1 MNDMSREMID
11 AFTASANMAASGIT
25 RINAELMNFGKT
37 RFDTDAATA
46 EALLGAKSM
55 TDMLALQRDFMVAA
69 FEAYAEETG
78 KLRDMTIE
86 LTNEMVE
93 RVAKPLAG

>member
-1 MNDMSREMID
+1 
-11 AFTASANMAASGIT
+11 
-25 RINAELMNFGKT
+25 
-37 RFDTDAATA
+37 
-46 EALLGAKSM
+46 M

-86 LTNEMVE
+86 LTNEMAE
-93 RVAKPLAG
+93 RVAKPLAD